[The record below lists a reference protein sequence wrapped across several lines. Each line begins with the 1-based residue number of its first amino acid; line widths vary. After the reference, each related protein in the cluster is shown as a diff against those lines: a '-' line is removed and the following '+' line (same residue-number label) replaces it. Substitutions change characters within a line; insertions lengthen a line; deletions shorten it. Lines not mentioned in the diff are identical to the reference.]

1 MKIKSLKYIAAA
13 AVLGLGMTSC
23 EDFLDRPTEDSYVA
37 SGYYKTD
44 AQCIAA
50 VDYLYNSP
58 WYDFQRGF
66 FKVGEVL
73 SGNYYWGDSPY
84 QNFSLNSNDED
95 LQKMSYSLWA
105 VNGHSN
111 IVRNYIKNGGASEG
125 VKNQTMGECLL
136 WKAMAYFYLVRTF
149 GDVPIVHD
157 NGAMIEAGDYND
169 QPKVQKADVYE
180 YIVMTLEKAIELL
193 PEQCT
198 DGRLDKDCARG
209 LLAKVYLQKAGV
221 TGSLNKEDLQKAV
234 EYATHVITGKDPKTG
249 VEHTPRELEPEYA
262 NCFKLEG
269 NKSKEN
275 MIAWRWIVSSQWT
288 SQNSLQSD
296 LGMTGMDEFGD
307 QWGEWNGPSVDL
319 QDAFNFNV
327 LENPA
332 SRISADTRRAATM
345 MTVGDVVPYL
355 WRETDLYE
363 YNDKKELV
371 PSGQKHHG
379 FDYMRFEYDK
389 TYNPAA
395 WGQHRSPTGANL
407 VKHMYGNNA
416 DHLAVLGSSADRMAY
431 SLCTPILRLADV
443 YLVLAEAQVL
453 IDGGQTGNK
462 VAVDAYNAVRSRAI
476 KGVAQKQNITFDDV
490 WKERRLEL
498 ACEGDRW
505 YDFVRLAYYN
515 PSRAINELKSQ
526 RRNSYWNLDA
536 MFKTYFETGQWQ
548 LVNKD
553 DKGNDQ
559 TAMYD
564 DQTEAPNV
572 TEASFTIPFPMEDL
586 TFNPHLKEDPVHV
599 DVRATYSY

>member
-1 MKIKSLKYIAAA
+1 MNIKSLKYIAAA

-37 SGYYKTD
+37 GGYYKTD
-44 AQCIAA
+44 AQCISA

-73 SGNYYWGDSPY
+73 SGNYYWGSSPY
-84 QNFSLNSNDED
+84 LTFSLNSNDED
-95 LQKMSYSLWA
+95 LRNMSYSLWA

-111 IVRNYIKNGGASEG
+111 IVRKYIEGGGASQA

-157 NGAMIEAGDYND
+157 NASMIEAGDYNE
-169 QPKVQKADVYE
+169 QMKVQKSDVYD
-180 YIVMTLEKAIELL
+180 YICMTLEAADSLL
-193 PEQCT
+193 PEHCT
-198 DGRLDKDCARG
+198 EGRLDKDCARG

-221 TGSLNKEDLQKAV
+221 SGTLNKEDLSEAV
-234 EYATHVITGKDPKTG
+234 RYATMVKTGFDPKTKKPIPDHK
-249 VEHTPRELEPEYA
+249 ERSLEKNY
-262 NCFKLEG
+262 CDVFKLEG
-269 NKSKEN
+269 NKSPEN
-275 MIAWRWIVSSQWT
+275 MIAWRWVVSSQWT

-307 QWGEWNGPSVDL
+307 QWGEWSGPSVDL
-319 QDAFNFNV
+319 QDAFNYNI
-327 LENPA
+327 LEAPA
-332 SRISADTRRAATM
+332 NRICPDTRRAATF

-355 WRETDLYE
+355 WR
-363 YNDKKELV
+363 DK
-371 PSGQKHHG
+371 GG

-389 TYNPAA
+389 TYNEAA
-395 WGQHRSPTGANL
+395 WGQQRCPTGCNI
-407 VKHMYGNNA
+407 VKHLYGNNA
-416 DHLAVLGSSADRMAY
+416 DHLTVLGTSADRMAS
-431 SLCTPILRLADV
+431 SLCTPLLRLADV
-443 YLVLAEAQVL
+443 YLVLAEAQCL
-453 IDGGQTGNK
+453 LDGGQTTDSE
-462 VAVDAYNAVRSRAI
+462 ALDAFNQVHIRAI
-476 KGVAQKQNITFDDV
+476 PTAKEKDMITFDEI

-515 PSRAINELKSQ
+515 PDRAIAELKAQ
-526 RRNSYWNLDA
+526 RRNTYWNLDG

-553 DKGNDQ
+553 DSGADQ

-572 TEASFTIPFPMEDL
+572 TAASFTIPFPMEDL
-586 TFNPHLKEDPVHV
+586 TFNPHLKEAPVHV
-599 DVRATYSY
+599 DVRATYHY

>member
-1 MKIKSLKYIAAA
+1 MNIKSLKYIAAA

-37 SGYYKTD
+37 GGYYKTD

-73 SGNYYWGDSPY
+73 SGNYYWGSSPY
-84 QNFSLNSNDED
+84 LNFSLNSNDED
-95 LQKMSYSLWA
+95 LRNMSYSLWA

-111 IVRNYIKNGGASEG
+111 IVRKYIEDGGASTA
-125 VKNQTMGECLL
+125 VKYQTIGECLL

-157 NGAMIEAGDYND
+157 NAGMIEAGDYND
-169 QPKVQKADVYE
+169 QMKVQKADVYE
-180 YIVMTLEKAIELL
+180 YICMTLEEAIDDL
-193 PEQCT
+193 PEHCT
-198 DGRLDKDCARG
+198 EGRLDKDCARG

-221 TGSLNKEDLQKAV
+221 TGTLNQEDLKKAV
-234 EYATHVITGKDPKTG
+234 RYATIVKTG
-249 VEHTPRELEPEYA
+249 YDSELKENVPDHKERSLEPEYA

-269 NKSKEN
+269 NKSEEN
-275 MIAWRWIVSSQWT
+275 MIAWRWVVSSQWT

-296 LGMTGMDEFGD
+296 LGMTGIDEFGD
-307 QWGEWNGPSVDL
+307 VWGEWGGPSVDL
-319 QDAFNFNV
+319 QDAFNYNILV
-327 LENPA
+327 DPA
-332 SRISADTRRAATM
+332 SRICPDTRRAATF

-355 WRETDLYE
+355 WR
-363 YNDKKELV
+363 DKN
-371 PSGQKHHG
+371 G

-389 TYNPAA
+389 TYNEAA
-395 WGQHRSPTGANL
+395 WGQHRSPTGANV

-416 DHLAVLGSSADRMAY
+416 DHLAALGTSADRMAS

-443 YLVLAEAQVL
+443 YLVLAEAQCL
-453 IDGGQTGNK
+453 LGGGKTEDPEAIDAFNQ
-462 VAVDAYNAVRSRAI
+462 VHVRAI
-476 KGVAQKQNITFDDV
+476 PTAKEAAQKRTSLTFDEV

-505 YDFVRLAYYN
+505 YDFVRLSYYN
-515 PSRAINELKSQ
+515 PSAAIAELKAQ
-526 RRNSYWNLDA
+526 RRNSYWNLDG
-536 MFKTYFETGQWQ
+536 MFKNYFETGQWQ

-553 DKGNDQ
+553 GDGNDQ

-564 DQTEAPNV
+564 NETAAPNV
-572 TEASFTIPFPMEDL
+572 NEASFIIPFPMEDL
-586 TFNPHLKEDPVHV
+586 TFNPHLKEDAIHV
-599 DVRATYSY
+599 DVRATYKY

>member
-1 MKIKSLKYIAAA
+1 MNIKSLKYIAAA

-23 EDFLDRPTEDSYVA
+23 QDFLDRPTEDSYVA

-44 AQCIAA
+44 AECIAA

-73 SGNYYWGDSPY
+73 SGNYYWGSSPY
-84 QNFSLNSNDED
+84 LNFSLNSNDED
-95 LQKMSYSLWA
+95 LRNMSYSLWA

-111 IVRNYIKNGGASEG
+111 IVRKYIEGGGASEA

-157 NGAMIEAGDYND
+157 NASMIEAGDYNE
-169 QPKVQKADVYE
+169 QMKVQKADVYE
-180 YIVMTLEKAIELL
+180 YICMTLEKTIELL
-193 PEQCT
+193 PEECT
-198 DGRLDKDCARG
+198 EGRLDKDCARG

-221 TGSLNKEDLQKAV
+221 SKTLNQDDLKMAV
-234 EYATHVITGKDPKTG
+234 KYATEVKNGNGTHA
-249 VEHTPRELEPEYA
+249 PRQLEKNYA
-262 NCFKLEG
+262 DCFKLEG

-275 MIAWRWIVSSQWT
+275 MIAWRWVVSSQWT

-296 LGMTGMDEFGD
+296 LGMTGIDEFGD
-307 QWGEWNGPSVDL
+307 VWGEWGGPSVDL
-319 QDAFNFNV
+319 QDAFNYNI
-327 LENPA
+327 LEAPA
-332 SRISADTRRAATM
+332 NRICPDTRRAATF

-355 WRETDLYE
+355 WR
-363 YNDKKELV
+363 DK
-371 PSGQKHHG
+371 GG

-389 TYNPAA
+389 TYNEAA
-395 WGQHRSPTGANL
+395 WGQHRCPTGANV

-416 DHLAVLGSSADRMAY
+416 DHLAALGTSADRMAS

-443 YLVLAEAQVL
+443 YLVLAEAQCL
-453 IDGGQTGNK
+453 LDGGSTSNAEALDAFNK
-462 VAVDAYNAVRSRAI
+462 VHIRAI
-476 KGVAQKQNITFDDV
+476 PTAKEKGSITFDDI

-515 PSRAINELKSQ
+515 PDRAIAELKAQ
-526 RRNSYWNLDA
+526 RRNTYWNLDG

-553 DKGNDQ
+553 DDGKEQ

-564 DQTEAPNV
+564 NETEAPNV

-586 TFNPHLKEDPVHV
+586 TFNSHLKEEAIHV